1 MFSRITQQIGAFRT
15 ALQRDKVRSI
25 SRRYFLSNGFD
36 GTLTS
41 IGITVGSFLS
51 GVPDGFTVV
60 KVGVGATVGLATSGV
75 WSVWEIERAE
85 KRAELQKIEDAML
98 EDLEDTELSGQKRE
112 ARAVN
117 AVMSGLGPM
126 IGILLPVSPFL
137 LAGTVLTMLQATALS
152 VVIGVGILSAFGIY
166 MAELSGQDWYVAAAR
181 MGLAGLVV
189 ALINV
194 LLPG

>member
-1 MFSRITQQIGAFRT
+1 M
-15 ALQRDKVRSI
+15 
-25 SRRYFLSNGFD
+25 SNGFD

-51 GVPDGFTVV
+51 GVPDGLTVV

-85 KRAELQKIEDAML
+85 KEAEIRQVEQQML
-98 EDLEDTELSGQKRE
+98 TDLDDTAVEERKHE

-137 LAGTVLTMLQATALS
+137 LEGVFLSMLEATILS
-152 VVIGVGILSAFGIY
+152 VVIGVGILSLFGVY
-166 MAELSGQDWYVAAAR
+166 MARISQQTWYRSAIR

-189 ALINV
+189 ALINIM
-194 LLPG
+194 LPGSGA

>member
-1 MFSRITQQIGAFRT
+1 MEYVQEFRQVLQQE
-15 ALQRDKVRSI
+15 DVRSI
-25 SRRYFLSNGFD
+25 SRRYFFSNGFD

-51 GVPDGFTVV
+51 GVPDGFTIV

-75 WSVWEIERAE
+75 WSVWDIERAE
-85 KRAELQKIEDAML
+85 KRAELQQIEDAML
-98 EDLEDTELSGQKRE
+98 EDLEDTELSGQKRI
-112 ARAVN
+112 ARGIN
-117 AVMSGLGPM
+117 AAMSGLGPVL
-126 IGILLPVSPFL
+126 GILLPVSPFL
-137 LAGTVLTMLQATALS
+137 LEGTVLTMLQATALS
-152 VVIGVGILSAFGIY
+152 VVIGVGILSTFGIY

-189 ALINV
+189 ALINA